1 MNFTKFAAGGVLLL
15 AAASC
20 GPGGH
25 NSAADTDSAFID
37 SATAREEAILD
48 SAASL
53 TLTADSIGCIRIG
66 MAVDRIPGTVA
77 GFYASTTL
85 DSTPDAQTISFND
98 PQGDPLFTAYD
109 FMEGK
114 VDVIALNG
122 TRYGV
127 ATPGGELRIGDEFPK
142 VLALPGVRSEWQ
154 GLDDNGVWW
163 WTWQGLWLGPDEAG
177 MSESL
182 SEKMCDPRRPP
193 MASDFSGVKTGYIG
207 TGTPY

>member
-20 GPGGH
+20 GQSGH

-66 MAVDRIPGTVA
+66 MAVDRIPRTVA

-98 PQGDPLFTAYD
+98 PQGDPIFTAYD

-127 ATPGGELRIGDEFPK
+127 ATPS
-142 VLALPGVRSEWQ
+142 A
-154 GLDDNGVWW
+154 
-163 WTWQGLWLGPDEAG
+163 
-177 MSESL
+177 MSSRKCSL
-182 SEKMCDPRRPP
+182 FRE
-193 MASDFSGVKTGYIG
+193 
-207 TGTPY
+207 

>member
-1 MNFTKFAAGGVLLL
+1 M
-15 AAASC
+15 
-20 GPGGH
+20 
-25 NSAADTDSAFID
+25 
-37 SATAREEAILD
+37 
-48 SAASL
+48 
-53 TLTADSIGCIRIG
+53 
-66 MAVDRIPGTVA
+66 A

-98 PQGDPLFTAYD
+98 PQGDPIFTAYD

-127 ATPGGELRIGDEFPK
+127 ATPEGELRIGDEFSK

-163 WTWQGLWLGPDEAG
+163 WTWKGLWFGPDEAG

-182 SEKMCDPRRPP
+182 SEKMCDPKRPP
-193 MASDFSGVKTGYIG
+193 MASDFSGVKTGYVG